1 MTIEGGGGRQVCR
14 MSNVESLTLEFALLL
29 LAGADVL
36 IPFLPDAIAVWLVV
50 FELTLVELVPIVLL
64 STGANLQSTKGVYD

>member
-1 MTIEGGGGRQVCR
+1 MIEGGGGRQACR
-14 MSNVESLTLEFALLL
+14 MSNAESLTLEFALLL

-36 IPFLPDAIAVWLVV
+36 ITFLPDAIAVWQVV

-64 STGANLQSTKGVYD
+64 YAGANLQSAKGVYD